1 MSSSPDTGRVR
12 CHDEPELNPLA
23 NLPGP
28 AKNVTWSFV
37 LPVNGDPWG
46 SRAPLVMHAG
56 DAIDGYYFVTAAKD
70 GRHNPRQGFHGGRR
84 RLDPCTAT
92 VLHPVAHQ

>member
-37 LPVNGDPWG
+37 LPANGDPWG
-46 SRAPLVMHAG
+46 QQGTVG
-56 DAIDGYYFVTAAKD
+56 DAC
-70 GRHNPRQGFHGGRR
+70 RR
-84 RLDPCTAT
+84 RHRQ
-92 VLHPVAHQ
+92 VLRHRR